1 MLIYSGFVNHE
12 VSPLGIYIYLSLYYD
27 FFLSSFLHLC
37 FSRNLAESQFSVAL
51 TVSARPRREQSNF
64 GSAPRHQRLIL
75 RSDCFCFFFVPFRSS
90 KVDRQRKVSRSETQR
105 GRLATRRRRPGIRLR
120 NAASPCFALCLV
132 VLRAGTPL
140 QWHCLLHSG
149 KLIYRIQIFIRF
161 YIIKY
166 V

>member
-75 RSDCFCFFFVPFRSS
+75 RSDCFCVFLSHFVHRKSIDKEKCLGQRHNAVGSRRGAVGREFDCGTRPRRASLSVSLCCGRALPFN
-90 KVDRQRKVSRSETQR
+90 
-105 GRLATRRRRPGIRLR
+105 GIVY
-120 NAASPCFALCLV
+120 S
-132 VLRAGTPL
+132 
-140 QWHCLLHSG
+140 
-149 KLIYRIQIFIRF
+149 IQ
-161 YIIKY
+161 
-166 V
+166 VN